1 MDKITLKT
9 QEEITNF
16 LNLKGRFDVHAFN
29 ASDYNSFITMKGLAG
44 WEKRLFHVYRV
55 ETGIV
60 DEMISNGRIEI
71 VSQSGLPELKGVVRL
86 VKPWMDKFVYEIV
99 VSKID
104 SIELK
109 EIN

>member
-1 MDKITLKT
+1 MEKILRT

-16 LNLKGRFDVHAFN
+16 LNLKGRFEVHAFN

-44 WEKRLFHVYRV
+44 WEVRPFHVFRV
-55 ETGIV
+55 ETGII

-71 VSQSGLPELKGVVRL
+71 VSQSGLPELKGVVRAI
-86 VKPWMDKFVYEIV
+86 KPWMDKYVYEIV

-104 SIELK
+104 LIELK
-109 EIN
+109 EKL